1 MIQYS
6 ASERLAFEEYYEFL
20 KRTDLGSQY
29 PREDLEA
36 RLKKLLRN
44 CSLCITA
51 RNEENLLVGTCF
63 GLTDFA
69 YFLFVTDLG
78 VDRDYVRV
86 GIGSRLMK
94 LLVEEAGGEDAI
106 TVVTVSNEEAYG
118 FYEKA
123 GLKRS
128 VCLFWQCCNKWT
140 EHVIE

>member
-6 ASERLAFEEYYEFL
+6 VSERLEYEEYYNFL

-29 PREDLEA
+29 PNEDLEK
-36 RLKKLLRN
+36 RIKKLLKN
-44 CSLCITA
+44 CSLSITA
-51 RNEENLLVGTCF
+51 RNEDNLLIGICF
-63 GLTDFA
+63 GLTDFS

-78 VDRDYVRV
+78 VDRDYVGE
-86 GIGSRLMK
+86 GIGSKLMK

-106 TVVTVSNEEAYG
+106 TVVTVSNEEAYD
-118 FYEKA
+118 FYQKI

-128 VCLFWQCCNKWT
+128 DCLFWKCCNDWT